1 MNDLMTLLYY
11 LNRAEAGSQRDM
23 AQATNLSLGKINLI
37 LKRLEE
43 QGYIEIERQGT
54 RNQYQVTEKG
64 LALLETG
71 L

>member
-1 MNDLMTLLYY
+1 MNTERRAQMNDLMTLLYY

-43 QGYIEIERQGT
+43 QGYIEI
-54 RNQYQVTEKG
+54 
-64 LALLETG
+64 
-71 L
+71 